1 MCERDNS
8 ATPPQWVFF
17 LDCAPVHLSAETTAM
32 LRAREPLHTVFFQRN
47 STGNQPL
54 DVAYFR
60 SFKATLRRGVAE
72 AWAQDV
78 LSTASPEGRV
88 TSKPLLKLNL

>member
-1 MCERDNS
+1 
-8 ATPPQWVFF
+8 
-17 LDCAPVHLSAETTAM
+17 M
-32 LRAREPLHTVFFQRN
+32 LRAHEQLHTVFIQRN
-47 STGNQPL
+47 STGYNQPL

-78 LSTASPEGRV
+78 LSTASPEGLV
-88 TSKPLLKLNL
+88 ASKPLLKLNL